1 MTYEEYKRDLAVRI
15 LRKIDGLGQF
25 QNMDDLTRIDKTI
38 EALDEFLPTDDSDR
52 RGPTEFADLA
62 CVYKVDCPDCGNVT
76 FDDQYQEYTDV
87 HPFCN
92 ECGYC
97 FN

>member
-15 LRKIDGLGQF
+15 LRKIGQPIIVT
-25 QNMDDLTRIDKTI
+25 DYDITRVM
-38 EALDEFLPTDDSDR
+38 EALDEFLPKDESDK
-52 RGPTEFADLA
+52 RGPTEFADLT

-92 ECGYC
+92 ECGYS

>member
-1 MTYEEYKRDLAVRI
+1 MNYTDYKRDLAIRI

-38 EALDEFLPTDDSDR
+38 EALDEFLPTDDSAA
-52 RGPTEFADLA
+52 RGHTEFVDLA
-62 CVYKVDCPDCGNVT
+62 CVYEVDECPNCGKKEV
-76 FDDQYQEYTDV
+76 QYSDTYE
-87 HPFCN
+87 FCN
-92 ECGYC
+92 ECGYT

>member
-1 MTYEEYKRDLAVRI
+1 MNYTDYKRDLAVRI

-38 EALDEFLPTDDSDR
+38 EALDEFLPKDDSAV
-52 RGPTEFADLA
+52 RGHTQMVDLA
-62 CVYKVDCPDCGNVT
+62 CVYEVDECPNCGKKHV
-76 FDDQYQEYTDV
+76 QYSDTYE
-87 HPFCN
+87 FCN
-92 ECGYC
+92 ECGYT

>member
-1 MTYEEYKRDLAVRI
+1 MNYTDYKRDLAVRI
-15 LRKIDGLGQF
+15 LRNIFSQWSTAPDTTAFIPDVVK
-25 QNMDDLTRIDKTI
+25 
-38 EALDEFLPTDDSDR
+38 ALDEFLPKDESDK
-52 RGPTEFADLA
+52 RGPTEFADLV

-87 HPFCN
+87 NPFCN